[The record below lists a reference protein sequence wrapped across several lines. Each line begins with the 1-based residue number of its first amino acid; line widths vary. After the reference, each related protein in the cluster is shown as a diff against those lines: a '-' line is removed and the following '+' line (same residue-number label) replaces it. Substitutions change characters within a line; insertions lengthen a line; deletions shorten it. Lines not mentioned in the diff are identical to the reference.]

1 MFPSQSHVRHI
12 AELLHSVVG
21 TKLRI
26 TEHQQA
32 ASCLARIHCH
42 LPTSLSV
49 LKAHYLNVN

>member
-12 AELLHSVVG
+12 AELIHSVVG